1 MADSLAGFVG
11 TSARA
16 CGSLWV
22 VPPPGAVIG
31 LVGAVVAV
39 PIDQEVNVPAQ
50 WQYSPSMASTV
61 LSASDPAG
69 DLPQLLIQGP

>member
-1 MADSLAGFVG
+1 
-11 TSARA
+11 
-16 CGSLWV
+16 
-22 VPPPGAVIG
+22 
-31 LVGAVVAV
+31 VVAV

-69 DLPQLLIQGP
+69 DLPQLSIQGS